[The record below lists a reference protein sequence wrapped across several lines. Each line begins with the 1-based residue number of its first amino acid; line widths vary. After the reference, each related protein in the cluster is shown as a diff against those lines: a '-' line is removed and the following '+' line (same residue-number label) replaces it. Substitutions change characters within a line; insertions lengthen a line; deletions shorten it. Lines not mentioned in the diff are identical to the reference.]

1 MRQTSVPERIL
12 RADSEVFA
20 RDWRKRLRPLV
31 ANRLV
36 LAGTIIAFVLIIG
49 AIFANFLT
57 PYDPLEMEMS
67 NALQGPSTQH
77 FFGTDR
83 FGRDILSRTM
93 YGSRISLWIGLLSVV
108 VSVIVGTILGLMG
121 GYIGGWTDNAISRV
135 MDIFFSF
142 PALLLAI
149 AIAAML
155 GPGLSNILLAIA
167 AVYSPILFR
176 IVRAS
181 TLTERSKE
189 YVEAAH
195 ALGATELR
203 IIMKHILPNVLSPII
218 VQASITFSHAILIES
233 YLSFLGLGIQPP
245 EPSWGTMLSEGRAFL
260 ESAPWMSIFPGLAIM
275 LAVLAFNLIGDGV
288 RDLLDPQ
295 VTIR

>member
-1 MRQTSVPERIL
+1 
-12 RADSEVFA
+12 
-20 RDWRKRLRPLV
+20 
-31 ANRLV
+31 
-36 LAGTIIAFVLIIG
+36 
-49 AIFANFLT
+49 
-57 PYDPLEMEMS
+57 
-67 NALQGPSTQH
+67 
-77 FFGTDR
+77 
-83 FGRDILSRTM
+83 M

-108 VSVIVGTILGLMG
+108 VSVIVETILGLMG